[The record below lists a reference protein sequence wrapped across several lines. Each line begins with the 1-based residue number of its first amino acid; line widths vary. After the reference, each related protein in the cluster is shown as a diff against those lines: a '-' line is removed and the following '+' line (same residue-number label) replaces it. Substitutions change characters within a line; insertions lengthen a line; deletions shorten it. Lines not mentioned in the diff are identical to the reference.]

1 MAQPDIWDETAYV
14 TFTKLGGSNVEFCTI
29 TETVDIDIGDKNFD
43 VINTLKGGR
52 LVKFN
57 PQEDTTITLE
67 AYPVEQGTV
76 ENLDN
81 TIGKGF
87 MDLLHTGDV
96 SQPISIS
103 FDRTRTKVQCVVLW
117 TDDTSVTK
125 ATDVTTEGSSAYRIA
140 LKNGYVIGDKP
151 AFTDGQKKHTVTVK
165 FPAFDKSGTSNGTFE
180 STDGSTSATLAAVA
194 SYT

>member
-1 MAQPDIWDETAYV
+1 MTQDTWSETAYV
-14 TFTKLGGSNVEFCTI
+14 TVTKLSGSDVEFCTI

-67 AYPVEQGTV
+67 AYPVEQGTAT
-76 ENLDN
+76 NLDS

-87 MDLLHTGDV
+87 MDLLHTADT

-117 TDDTSVTK
+117 TDDTAVTK
-125 ATDVTTEGSSAYRIA
+125 ATASTSEGSNAYRIV

-151 AFTDGQKKHTVTVK
+151 AFTDGQLKHTVTIK
-165 FPAFDKSGTSNGTFE
+165 FPAFNKSGTSNGTFE

-194 SYT
+194 AYT